1 MSSLWWGNKERGI
14 GLHRMP
20 VWDIKRV
27 LMGRGWWVTANGS
40 CRTTFGDMSI
50 ARFSGWGS
58 DLFLDAL
65 LCFLQRLSSLYY
77 LNSSTYFPFLFLYPL
92 ENSTSQTRRKHMNT
106 LIGGTK
112 KKKTRQYIH
121 LAMRTQRLV
130 NHLQLCFHLLLGSI
144 AGSEGMLF
152 MCTQTCVYLSTH
164 SSWVE
169 LSFHVSVSVTVF
181 WPVRQWN
188 LGRPITGDLLGVW
201 KRTRVTV
208 ISVLTENKQIWV
220 VAPALNY
227 HAAAAESSLVF
238 FKFVSLRNRK
248 SEMQMKTYKESTTR
262 SGLLFAKATTAMK
275 SIQIFQFSVGFLL
288 WGAISP
294 RNEQFVW
301 WHAPHPHLFLQ
312 PCWCHWHGRLCWSH
326 VMRFRSA
333 VSEQMLCFSR
343 FTEIALN

>member
-27 LMGRGWWVTANGS
+27 LMGRGRWVTANGS
-40 CRTTFGDMSI
+40 CRTTFGEMSI
-50 ARFSGWGS
+50 TLFFRGGGGLWFVFGCSPLFSPMS
-58 DLFLDAL
+58 LIFVLFE
-65 LCFLQRLSSLYY
+65 
-77 LNSSTYFPFLFLYPL
+77 FLYIFSISFSSSSGKQHKPNTQKTH
-92 ENSTSQTRRKHMNT
+92 EHTYRRN
-106 LIGGTK
+106 K
-112 KKKTRQYIH
+112 KKKQTRQYIH

-164 SSWVE
+164 SSWAE

-181 WPVRQWN
+181 WPAGQWN
-188 LGRPITGDLLGVW
+188 LGRPVTGDLLAVW

-227 HAAAAESSLVF
+227 HAASAECSLVF
-238 FKFVSLRNRK
+238 L
-248 SEMQMKTYKESTTR
+248 Y
-262 SGLLFAKATTAMK
+262 
-275 SIQIFQFSVGFLL
+275 
-288 WGAISP
+288 P
-294 RNEQFVW
+294 RGIERGKCN
-301 WHAPHPHLFLQ
+301 
-312 PCWCHWHGRLCWSH
+312 
-326 VMRFRSA
+326 
-333 VSEQMLCFSR
+333 
-343 FTEIALN
+343 I

>member
-1 MSSLWWGNKERGI
+1 MSDSQWQLPHHLRGHVNNPFFGGRLWFVFGCSPLFSPTSLI
-14 GLHRMP
+14 F
-20 VWDIKRV
+20 V
-27 LMGRGWWVTANGS
+27 L
-40 CRTTFGDMSI
+40 FK
-50 ARFSGWGS
+50 
-58 DLFLDAL
+58 FLDI
-65 LCFLQRLSSLYY
+65 FSVSFSLSSGKQHKP
-77 LNSSTYFPFLFLYPL
+77 NTQKTHEHTY
-92 ENSTSQTRRKHMNT
+92 RRNQ
-106 LIGGTK
+106 
-112 KKKTRQYIH
+112 KKTRQYIH

-181 WPVRQWN
+181 WPVGQWN
-188 LGRPITGDLLGVW
+188 LGRPVTGDLLAVW

-248 SEMQMKTYKESTTR
+248 REMQMKTYKESTTR

-275 SIQIFQFSVGFLL
+275 LIPIFQFSVGVLL

-312 PCWCHWHGRLCWSH
+312 PCWCHWHGRLCRSH
-326 VMRFRSA
+326 VIRFRSA